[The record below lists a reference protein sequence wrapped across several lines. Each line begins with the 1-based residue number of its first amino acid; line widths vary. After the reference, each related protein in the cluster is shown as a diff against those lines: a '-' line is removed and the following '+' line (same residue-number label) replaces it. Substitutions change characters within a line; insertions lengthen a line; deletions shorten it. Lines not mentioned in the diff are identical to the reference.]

1 MLPDL
6 NSQFLVQII
15 STKGAIRS
23 KNLESKL
30 TELGLRFRISP
41 GVVPNENDFQ
51 AGFLHSAFLSN
62 LLCQRNVSIGEVGCA
77 VAHRNAINNFI
88 KSDQRFGIIFEDD
101 AEIIADFNFDMIMEL
116 LDSNLP
122 IIIVLGWIP
131 GFAVA
136 KNPQVFLNEEPIE
149 LITSPTCS
157 FAYAINRSAAK
168 LMINNHKKIIDLA
181 DWPIHALNKIKFYSV
196 RSHSPW
202 VTANQDP
209 KFSVIGERSISS
221 SKSPIGVLIS
231 RIRLVASF
239 IVLILLSTVNKIDVS
254 PNQIVHRLLIRDLLY
269 NYGTSQDN
277 EKLNRNTVVF
287 LPLKLQK
294 LLTLLKVT

>member
-1 MLPDL
+1 MPPDL

-30 TELGLRFRISP
+30 MELGLRFKISP

-77 VAHRNAINNFI
+77 VAHRNAINNFL

-101 AEIIADFNFDMIMEL
+101 AEIIADFNFYMIMEL

-136 KNPQVFLNEEPIE
+136 KNPKVFLNEEPIE
-149 LITSPTCS
+149 LATSPTCA

-181 DWPIHALNKIKFYSV
+181 DWPIYTLNKIKFYSV

-202 VTANQDP
+202 VTANHDP

-221 SKSPIGVLIS
+221 SKSPIGVLVS
-231 RIRLVASF
+231 RIRLATSF
-239 IVLILLSTVNKIDVS
+239 ITLILLSTANKLDAS
-254 PNQIVHRLLIRDLLY
+254 PKQIVHRLLIRDFLY
-269 NYGTSQDN
+269 NYGTSQIN
-277 EKLNRNTVVF
+277 EKSNGNSVVF
-287 LPLKLQK
+287 LPLKLRK
-294 LLTLLKVT
+294 LLTLLRLT